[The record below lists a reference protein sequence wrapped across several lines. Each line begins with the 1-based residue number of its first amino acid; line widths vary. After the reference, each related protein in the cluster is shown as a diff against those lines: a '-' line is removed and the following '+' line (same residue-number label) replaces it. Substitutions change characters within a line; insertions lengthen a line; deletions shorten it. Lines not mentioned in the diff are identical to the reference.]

1 MCPVRT
7 PKSHPSPSSGGWIG
21 ARHIWPAL
29 LDPERTWRCSAKGRR
44 HPWIR
49 CICICM
55 CIYIYVDMK
64 NYVIHRYIIWVY
76 IYIYVCIY
84 SIYMD
89 IWYRLKIDQRKI
101 QTGSPAKIVAK
112 CGKWLRFPWREIYTV
127 TYRNDGPLVVF
138 GTKEVECNLWGGTP
152 KMKCQTYVIYD
163 GRSCDTEAISLNR

>member
-1 MCPVRT
+1 MNWCTAHLTSPVR
-7 PKSHPSPSSGGWIG
+7 P
-21 ARHIWPAL
+21 
-29 LDPERTWRCSAKGRR
+29 RTDVEMFCKGEETS
-44 HPWIR
+44 
-49 CICICM
+49 M
-55 CIYIYVDMK
+55 DKMYMYMYVYIYIYMWIWK
-64 NYVIHRYIIWVY
+64 IMWYIGILYGY